1 MWNYKTRLRG
11 ARFFVT
17 STPTRGSRWFDDNTP
32 LLLFTLGQHADLF
45 RACMSRLFQRLRLLA
60 RDGLNGALARCG
72 LEITGRPQLKELRAL
87 VRFGGRSRSQY
98 GQDVFVL
105 SELGFARNGFFVEFG
120 AYDGV
125 TFSNT
130 HLLEKELGWAGI
142 VAEPARCCH
151 ADLAAN
157 RSCAIET
164 DCVWRES
171 GARLSFREEKRAF
184 LSKPGDRTAATH
196 AVGAGSGAA
205 VYEVRTISLKDML
218 AKYDAPHW
226 IDYLSIDTEGSEFD
240 ILNAFDFKSHT
251 FRTITCEHNHN
262 HVIRAAIHDLL
273 SRHGYVRRYQH
284 YSMCDDWYVFAG

>member
-1 MWNYKTRLRG
+1 
-11 ARFFVT
+11 
-17 STPTRGSRWFDDNTP
+17 
-32 LLLFTLGQHADLF
+32 
-45 RACMSRLFQRLRLLA
+45 MSRLLQRLRLLA
-60 RDGLNGALARCG
+60 RDGLNGALAQCG
-72 LEITGRPQLKELRAL
+72 LEITGRPQLEELRTL
-87 VRFGGRSRSQY
+87 VRLGGRSRSQY

-105 SELGFARNGFFVEFG
+105 SELGFPRNGFFVEFG

-142 VAEPARCCH
+142 LAEPARCCH

-157 RSCAIET
+157 RSCVIET
-164 DCVWRES
+164 ECVWRES

-184 LSKPGDRTAATH
+184 LSKPGIQTAETNAGG
-196 AVGAGSGAA
+196 VGSGAAA
-205 VYEVRTISLKDML
+205 VYEVRTISLQDLL
-218 AKYDAPHW
+218 AKYDAPHR
-226 IDYLSIDTEGSEFD
+226 IDYLSIDTEGNEFE
-240 ILNAFDFKSHT
+240 ILSAFDFKSHI

-262 HVIRAAIHDLL
+262 REVRTAIHDLL